1 MPVFQP
7 LLANVWCLIIAVM
20 LVLMLGTMT
29 VISARARRE
38 WRQVQGYPAGRF
50 PKEQLAASAPLESL
64 AALHTRL
71 VELQQYLPPGSSD
84 ARWLGAFAG
93 RLRLVMDAAYARL
106 ETTPP
111 PARARLLE
119 RLDREVAAL
128 AGVVN
133 LQLGASLSDGTD
145 RQALEAQLGAL
156 RDMLKVRAA

>member
-7 LLANVWCLIIAVM
+7 LLANAWCLIIAIMLVVM
-20 LVLMLGTMT
+20 LGAMT
-29 VISARARRE
+29 VVSARARRE
-38 WRQVQGYPAGRF
+38 WRRVQGYPAGRF
-50 PKEQLAASAPLESL
+50 PKEQIAASAPLEAL

-71 VELQQYLPPGSSD
+71 IELQQYLPPGSSD

-93 RLRLVMDAAYARL
+93 RLRLVMDDAYTRL
-106 ETTPP
+106 EATPP
-111 PARARLLE
+111 PARERLLE

-145 RQALEAQLGAL
+145 RQALDAQLGAL
-156 RDMLKVRAA
+156 RAMLKVGAA

>member
-7 LLANVWCLIIAVM
+7 LFANAWCLIIAVM
-20 LVLMLGTMT
+20 LVLMLGAMT
-29 VISARARRE
+29 LISARARRE
-38 WRQVQGYPAGRF
+38 WRRVQGYPAGRF
-50 PKEQLAASAPLESL
+50 PKGQLAASAPLEAL

-71 VELQQYLPPGSSD
+71 VELQQYLPPGSND

-111 PARARLLE
+111 QARARLLE

-145 RQALEAQLGAL
+145 RQALEAQLAAL
-156 RDMLKVRAA
+156 RDLLKVGAA